1 MSLNFLDQFYKYSKI
16 DEVGNCIP
24 FKKRYHPNASKFLNR
39 EFTFYG
45 YLHHSLFFQKSSW

>member
-24 FKKRYHPNASKFLNR
+24 FKKRYHPNASKFFTN
-39 EFTFYG
+39 EFIFHTR
-45 YLHHSLFFQKSSW
+45 LST